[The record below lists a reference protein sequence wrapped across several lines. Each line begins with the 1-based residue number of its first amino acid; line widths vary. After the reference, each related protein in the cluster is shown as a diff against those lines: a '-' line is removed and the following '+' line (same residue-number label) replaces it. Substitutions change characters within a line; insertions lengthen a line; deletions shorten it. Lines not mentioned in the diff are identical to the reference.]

1 MIEILKGQ
9 IIYSFILS
17 FHSILIFATDTWY
30 MCDRK
35 VLLFSMVL
43 YLVLVVYEFFVSISP
58 VGPSKPS
65 WQFMNIEITANSLSR
80 SNYFNLFLIFTDAMI
95 MVLYDSSRSKYVM
108 LVKKRKR
115 EMLEVPP
122 SKERVLKRLWIL
134 VSIMGVLSAASYIID
149 SSSEIFSNVYPEFEN
164 VIMGILG
171 SLVISIYIIIAWLSS
186 SRKVFYF
193 LVQERRIIFI
203 LILLGILFYVDNIV
217 LGWGATGLLYPII
230 ILAFISFDMNVMH
243 FPRRLLLTLLILIV
257 LVTLWNIFNHTFL
270 IANCEQYML
279 PWGIF
284 GENISYCTI
293 KRLIYQTILSLMVPA
308 AITLLNG
315 RTDNLF
321 FCNVNIYRSTGTVDR
336 RSMNPVYV
344 SSMHRERARSIAAK
358 QENIAV
364 EMV

>member
-1 MIEILKGQ
+1 
-9 IIYSFILS
+9 
-17 FHSILIFATDTWY
+17 
-30 MCDRK
+30 
-35 VLLFSMVL
+35 
-43 YLVLVVYEFFVSISP
+43 
-58 VGPSKPS
+58 
-65 WQFMNIEITANSLSR
+65 
-80 SNYFNLFLIFTDAMI
+80 
-95 MVLYDSSRSKYVM
+95 MVLYDVNRSKCVM

-115 EMLEVPP
+115 EMLEAPP
-122 SKERVLKRLWIL
+122 SKERLLKRLWIL
-134 VSIMGVLSAASYIID
+134 VSIMGVLFAASYIMD
-149 SSSEIFSNVYPEFEN
+149 SSSEIFSNVYPEFKN
-164 VIMGILG
+164 VIMGIPG
-171 SLVISIYIIIAWLSS
+171 SLAISIYIIIAWLSS

-217 LGWGATGLLYPII
+217 LGWSATGLLYPIT

-293 KRLIYQTILSLMVPA
+293 KRLIFQTILSLMVPA

>member
-1 MIEILKGQ
+1 
-9 IIYSFILS
+9 
-17 FHSILIFATDTWY
+17 
-30 MCDRK
+30 
-35 VLLFSMVL
+35 
-43 YLVLVVYEFFVSISP
+43 
-58 VGPSKPS
+58 
-65 WQFMNIEITANSLSR
+65 
-80 SNYFNLFLIFTDAMI
+80 
-95 MVLYDSSRSKYVM
+95 
-108 LVKKRKR
+108 
-115 EMLEVPP
+115 MLEAPP
-122 SKERVLKRLWIL
+122 SKERLLKRLWIL
-134 VSIMGVLSAASYIID
+134 VSIMGVLFAASYIID

-171 SLVISIYIIIAWLSS
+171 SLVISIYIIIAWLSL

-257 LVTLWNIFNHTFL
+257 LPTLWNIFNHTFL

-293 KRLIYQTILSLMVPA
+293 KRLIYQTVVSLMVSA
-308 AITLLNG
+308 AIAIFAG
-315 RTDNLF
+315 RTDNMF
-321 FCNVNIYRSTGTVDR
+321 FCNVNIYRSTGTTDR
-336 RSMNPVYV
+336 HALDEKYV
-344 SSMHRERARSIAAK
+344 SSMRRERARSTDAGK
-358 QENIAV
+358 TNI
-364 EMV
+364 ELELT